1 MEGIVAEHLKHQ
13 WSESDIAAF
22 LDSTFVAS
30 GNVRSLISYMHTH
43 RATVRTEDVMYY
55 YSRLRRDHIV
65 DNNGDTSD
73 THSRSNDSNTQSYM
87 SSSVRAKDKE
97 REKEKDAL
105 SNPSNVQLTDYLKK
119 ALQKDRISIC
129 SVFRQADLLLG
140 RVDDGQSIAVRR
152 GAVTSRSSTVP
163 KKNTCVSLAFTNCGI
178 NGNSS
183 RIEGVHINDDA
194 STNAQH
200 SSSSSSVTNNNSGT
214 SGSSIQGANT
224 QVEVY
229 SRAPRKVEQ
238 ISPLG
243 EIIDDPIPVNMRQFM
258 QRFLKKRGAQG
269 EKRQKTS

>member
-1 MEGIVAEHLKHQ
+1 
-13 WSESDIAAF
+13 
-22 LDSTFVAS
+22 
-30 GNVRSLISYMHTH
+30 
-43 RATVRTEDVMYY
+43 
-55 YSRLRRDHIV
+55 
-65 DNNGDTSD
+65 
-73 THSRSNDSNTQSYM
+73 M
-87 SSSVRAKDKE
+87 SSSTRAKEKE

-119 ALQKDRISIC
+119 VLQKDRASIC
-129 SVFRQADLLLG
+129 AVFRQADLLLG

-152 GAVTSRSSTVP
+152 SVLMSRSSTVP
-163 KKNTCVSLAFTNCGI
+163 KRNPCVSLASSSCGI

-200 SSSSSSVTNNNSGT
+200 SSSSSSSGSITNNNSGAT
-214 SGSSIQGANT
+214 GDSILGANT

-229 SRAPRKVEQ
+229 GRAPRKVEQ

-258 QRFLKKRGAQG
+258 QRFLKKRGGQG